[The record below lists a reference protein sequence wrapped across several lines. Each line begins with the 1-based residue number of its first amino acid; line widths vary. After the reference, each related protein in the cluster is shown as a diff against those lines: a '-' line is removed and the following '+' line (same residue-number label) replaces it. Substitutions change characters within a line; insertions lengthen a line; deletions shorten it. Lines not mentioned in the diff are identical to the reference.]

1 MRASLTSFLAS
12 FLASFLDFII
22 RHAGTARARVFLYI
36 FSALE
41 SVIIPIP
48 VDPYLAA
55 CVLAR
60 SKDWIRISLL
70 TALASVIGGGLGW
83 YLGFA
88 LQDVVAQMAILLPER
103 IAGEALFSSV
113 SAAFQELG
121 LILVLI
127 GAFTPLPYK
136 IIAVSAGLFG
146 YALLPFLLLSVV
158 GRTAR
163 FLLVGG
169 LVAYRRDVRMVT
181 GLTSVLVVLICAGI
195 YITR

>member
-1 MRASLTSFLAS
+1 MRASLSSSLS
-12 FLASFLDFII
+12 SFLDFII
-22 RHAGTARARVFLYI
+22 RHAGTAQARVFLYI

-41 SVIIPIP
+41 SIIIPVP

-70 TALASVIGGGLGW
+70 TALASVIGGAIGW

-88 LQDVVAQMAILLPER
+88 LQDVVAQMAILLPEN

-146 YALLPFLLLSVV
+146 YALLPFLLLSVI

-181 GLTSVLVVLICAGI
+181 GLASLLVVLICAGI

>member
-1 MRASLTSFLAS
+1 MPASLT
-12 FLASFLDFII
+12 SFLDFII
-22 RHAGTARARVFLYI
+22 RHASTAQARVILYI

-41 SVIIPIP
+41 SIIIPVP

-55 CVLAR
+55 CVFAR
-60 SKDWIRISLL
+60 SKDWVRISLF
-70 TALASVIGGGLGW
+70 TALASVMGGAIGW

-88 LQDVVAQMAILLPER
+88 LQDVVAQIAILLPEQ

-113 SAAFQELG
+113 SATFQELG
-121 LILVLI
+121 LILVL
-127 GAFTPLPYK
+127 
-136 IIAVSAGLFG
+136 
-146 YALLPFLLLSVV
+146 LPFLLLSAI

-181 GLTSVLVVLICAGI
+181 GLASILVVLICASI

>member
-1 MRASLTSFLAS
+1 MRASLT
-12 FLASFLDFII
+12 SFLDFII
-22 RHAGTARARVFLYI
+22 RHASTAQARVILYI

-41 SVIIPIP
+41 SIIIPVP

-55 CVLAR
+55 CVFAR
-60 SKDWIRISLL
+60 SKDWVRISLF
-70 TALASVIGGGLGW
+70 TALASVMGGAIGW

-88 LQDVVAQMAILLPER
+88 LQDVVAQIAILLPEQ

-113 SAAFQELG
+113 SATFQELG

-136 IIAVSAGLFG
+136 IIAISAGLFG
-146 YALLPFLLLSVV
+146 YALLPFLLLSAI

-181 GLTSVLVVLICAGI
+181 GLASILVVLICAGI

>member
-1 MRASLTSFLAS
+1 MRASLSSSLS
-12 FLASFLDFII
+12 SFLDFII
-22 RHAGTARARVFLYI
+22 RHAGTAQARVFLYI

-41 SVIIPIP
+41 SIIIPVP

-70 TALASVIGGGLGW
+70 TALASVIGGAIGW

-88 LQDVVAQMAILLPER
+88 LQDVVAQMAILLPEN

-146 YALLPFLLLSVV
+146 YALLPFLLLSVI

-181 GLTSVLVVLICAGI
+181 GLASVLVVLICAGI

>member
-1 MRASLTSFLAS
+1 MRASLSS

-22 RHAGTARARVFLYI
+22 RHAGTAQARVLLYI

-41 SVIIPIP
+41 SIIIPVP

-70 TALASVIGGGLGW
+70 TALASVIGGAIGW

-146 YALLPFLLLSVV
+146 YALLPFLLLSVI

-169 LVAYRRDVRMVT
+169 LVAFRRDVRMVT
-181 GLTSVLVVLICAGI
+181 GLASVLVVLICAGI

>member
-1 MRASLTSFLAS
+1 MRASLSSFLS
-12 FLASFLDFII
+12 SFLDFII
-22 RHAGTARARVFLYI
+22 RHAGTAQARVLLYI

-41 SVIIPIP
+41 SIIIPVP

-70 TALASVIGGGLGW
+70 TALASVIGGAIGW

-146 YALLPFLLLSVV
+146 YALLPFLLLSVI

-181 GLTSVLVVLICAGI
+181 GLASVLVVLICAGI

>member
-1 MRASLTSFLAS
+1 MPAFLT
-12 FLASFLDFII
+12 SFLDFII
-22 RHAGTARARVFLYI
+22 RHAGTAQARVFLYI

-41 SVIIPIP
+41 SIIIPVP

-60 SKDWIRISLL
+60 SKDWVRISLF
-70 TALASVIGGGLGW
+70 TALASVMGGAIGW

-88 LQDVVAQMAILLPER
+88 LQDVVAQIAILLPEQ

-136 IIAVSAGLFG
+136 IIAISAGLFG
-146 YALLPFLLLSVV
+146 YALLPFLLLSAI

-181 GLTSVLVVLICAGI
+181 GLASILVVLICAGI

>member
-1 MRASLTSFLAS
+1 MRASLSSSLS
-12 FLASFLDFII
+12 SFLDFII
-22 RHAGTARARVFLYI
+22 RHASTAQARVFLYI

-41 SVIIPIP
+41 SIIIPVP

-70 TALASVIGGGLGW
+70 TALASVIGGAIGW

-88 LQDVVAQMAILLPER
+88 LQDVVAQMAILLPEN

-146 YALLPFLLLSVV
+146 YALLPFLLLSVI

-181 GLTSVLVVLICAGI
+181 GLASVLVVLICAGI

>member
-1 MRASLTSFLAS
+1 MRASLVSFLAS
-12 FLASFLDFII
+12 SLDFII
-22 RHAGTARARVFLYI
+22 RHAGTAQARVFLYI
-36 FSALE
+36 FAALE

-60 SKDWIRISLL
+60 SKDWIRISLF
-70 TALASVIGGGLGW
+70 TALASVIGGAIGW

-88 LQDVVAQMAILLPER
+88 LQDVVAQMAILLPEN
-103 IAGEALFSSV
+103 IAGEALFSTV

-146 YALLPFLLLSVV
+146 YALLPFLLLSVI

-181 GLTSVLVVLICAGI
+181 GLASVLVVLICAGI

>member
-1 MRASLTSFLAS
+1 MRASLSS

-22 RHAGTARARVFLYI
+22 RHASTAQARVFLYI

-41 SVIIPIP
+41 SIIIPVP

-70 TALASVIGGGLGW
+70 TALASVIGGAIGW

-146 YALLPFLLLSVV
+146 YALLPFLLLSVI

-169 LVAYRRDVRMVT
+169 LVAFRRDVRMVT
-181 GLTSVLVVLICAGI
+181 GLASVLVVLICAGI

>member
-1 MRASLTSFLAS
+1 MPASLTSFL
-12 FLASFLDFII
+12 DFIT
-22 RHAGTARARVFLYI
+22 RHASTAQARVILYI

-41 SVIIPIP
+41 SIIIPVP

-55 CVLAR
+55 CVFAR
-60 SKDWIRISLL
+60 SKDWVRISLF
-70 TALASVIGGGLGW
+70 TALASVMGGAVGW

-88 LQDVVAQMAILLPER
+88 LQDVVAQIAILLPEQ

-113 SAAFQELG
+113 SATFQELG

-136 IIAVSAGLFG
+136 IIAISAGLFG
-146 YALLPFLLLSVV
+146 YALLPFLLLSAI

-169 LVAYRRDVRMVT
+169 LVAYRHDVRMVT
-181 GLTSVLVVLICAGI
+181 GLASIVVVLICAGI

>member
-1 MRASLTSFLAS
+1 MRAYFSAL
-12 FLASFLDFII
+12 LDFII
-22 RHAGTARARVFLYI
+22 LHAGTQKARLFLYL

-41 SVIIPIP
+41 SILIPIP

-60 SKDWIRISLL
+60 SGAWVRISLI
-70 TALASVIGGGLGW
+70 TALTSVLGGGIGW

-88 LQDVVAQMAILLPER
+88 AQDLVAQMAILLPDR
-103 IAGEALFSSV
+103 IAGEALFSKV
-113 SAAFQELG
+113 SAAFNELG
-121 LILVLI
+121 LVLVLI

-136 IIAVSAGLFG
+136 IIAISAGLFG
-146 YALLPFLLLSVV
+146 YGLLPFLLLSLV

-169 LVAYRRDVRMVT
+169 LVAHRRNVRLVT
-181 GLTSVLVVLICAGI
+181 GFASILLLLICAGI
-195 YITR
+195 YMT

>member
-1 MRASLTSFLAS
+1 MRAYFSAL
-12 FLASFLDFII
+12 LDFIT
-22 RHAGTARARVFLYI
+22 RHASTQKARLFLYL

-41 SVIIPIP
+41 SIVIPVP

-60 SKDWIRISLL
+60 SRAWVRVSLL
-70 TALASVIGGGLGW
+70 TALASVTGGGIGW

-88 LQDVVAQMAILLPER
+88 AQDLIFEIAVLLPER
-103 IAGEALFSSV
+103 IAGEALFSKVSV
-113 SAAFQELG
+113 AFNELG
-121 LILVLI
+121 LVLILI

-136 IIAVSAGLFG
+136 IIAISAGLFG
-146 YALLPFLLLSVV
+146 YGLLPFLLLSLV

-169 LVAYRRDVRMVT
+169 LVAHHRDGRLAT
-181 GLTSVLVVLICAGI
+181 GFASILLLLICAGI
-195 YITR
+195 YVT

>member
-1 MRASLTSFLAS
+1 MRAYFTQ
-12 FLASFLDFII
+12 FLDFTM
-22 RHAGTARARVFLYI
+22 RHAGTGKARLFLYL

-41 SVIIPIP
+41 SIIIPIP

-70 TALASVIGGGLGW
+70 TALASIIGGGVGW

-88 LQDVVAQMAILLPER
+88 LQDIVAQMAMLLPER
-103 IAGEALFSSV
+103 IAGEAVFSSV
-113 SAAFQELG
+113 SAAFAELG
-121 LILVLI
+121 IMLILI

-136 IIAVSAGLFG
+136 IIAISAGLFG
-146 YALLPFLLLSVV
+146 YGLLPFLLLSAV

-169 LVAYRRDVRMVT
+169 LIAYRRDVRMVT
-181 GLTSVLVVLICAGI
+181 GLASLLLLLICAGI
-195 YITR
+195 YMTR

>member
-1 MRASLTSFLAS
+1 
-12 FLASFLDFII
+12 
-22 RHAGTARARVFLYI
+22 
-36 FSALE
+36 
-41 SVIIPIP
+41 
-48 VDPYLAA
+48 
-55 CVLAR
+55 
-60 SKDWIRISLL
+60 
-70 TALASVIGGGLGW
+70 
-83 YLGFA
+83 
-88 LQDVVAQMAILLPER
+88 MAILLPEN
-103 IAGEALFSSV
+103 IAGEALFSTV
-113 SAAFQELG
+113 SDAFQELG

-146 YALLPFLLLSVV
+146 YALLPFLLLSVI

-181 GLTSVLVVLICAGI
+181 GLASVLVVLICAGI

>member
-1 MRASLTSFLAS
+1 MRASLSSFLS
-12 FLASFLDFII
+12 SFLDFII
-22 RHAGTARARVFLYI
+22 RHAGTAQARVLLYI

-41 SVIIPIP
+41 SIIIPVP

-70 TALASVIGGGLGW
+70 TALASVIGGAIGW

-146 YALLPFLLLSVV
+146 YALLPFLLLSVI

-169 LVAYRRDVRMVT
+169 LVAFRRDVRMVT
-181 GLTSVLVVLICAGI
+181 GLASVLVVLICAGI

>member
-1 MRASLTSFLAS
+1 MRASLSSFLS
-12 FLASFLDFII
+12 SFLDFII
-22 RHAGTARARVFLYI
+22 RHAGTAQARVLLYI

-41 SVIIPIP
+41 SIIIPVP

-70 TALASVIGGGLGW
+70 TALASVIGGAIGW

-103 IAGEALFSSV
+103 IAGETLFSSV

-146 YALLPFLLLSVV
+146 YALLPFLLLSVI

-181 GLTSVLVVLICAGI
+181 GLASVLVVLICAGI

>member
-1 MRASLTSFLAS
+1 MRASLSSFLS
-12 FLASFLDFII
+12 SFLDFII
-22 RHAGTARARVFLYI
+22 RHAGTAQARVLLYI
-36 FSALE
+36 FSAFE
-41 SVIIPIP
+41 SIIIPVP

-70 TALASVIGGGLGW
+70 TALASVIGGAIGW

-146 YALLPFLLLSVV
+146 YALLPFLLLSVI

-169 LVAYRRDVRMVT
+169 LVAFRRDVRMVT
-181 GLTSVLVVLICAGI
+181 GLASVLVVLICAGI

>member
-1 MRASLTSFLAS
+1 MRASLSSFLS
-12 FLASFLDFII
+12 SFLDFII
-22 RHAGTARARVFLYI
+22 RHAGTAQARVLLYI

-41 SVIIPIP
+41 SIIIPVP

-70 TALASVIGGGLGW
+70 TALASVIGGAIGW

-146 YALLPFLLLSVV
+146 YALLPFLLLSVI

-169 LVAYRRDVRMVT
+169 LVAFRRDVRMVT
-181 GLTSVLVVLICAGI
+181 GLASILVVLICAGI

>member
-1 MRASLTSFLAS
+1 MRAHLSSA
-12 FLASFLDFII
+12 LDFIT
-22 RHAGTARARVFLYI
+22 RHAGTQKARLSLYF

-41 SVIIPIP
+41 SIIIPIP

-60 SKDWIRISLL
+60 SKQWVRISLL
-70 TALASVIGGGLGW
+70 TALASVIGGAIGW

-88 LQDVVAQMAILLPER
+88 AQDLVAQMAILLPER

-113 SAAFQELG
+113 STAFQELG
-121 LILVLI
+121 LMLVLI

-146 YALLPFLLLSVV
+146 YGLVPFLLLSAI

-181 GLTSVLVVLICAGI
+181 GLASILVVLICAGI

>member
-1 MRASLTSFLAS
+1 MRAYFTQ
-12 FLASFLDFII
+12 FLDFIM
-22 RHAGTARARVFLYI
+22 RHAGKGKARLFLYL

-41 SVIIPIP
+41 SIIIPIP

-70 TALASVIGGGLGW
+70 TALASVIGGGVGW

-88 LQDVVAQMAILLPER
+88 LQDIVAQMAMLLPER
-103 IAGEALFSSV
+103 IAGEAVFSSV
-113 SAAFQELG
+113 SAAFAELG
-121 LILVLI
+121 IMLILI

-136 IIAVSAGLFG
+136 IIAISAGLFG
-146 YALLPFLLLSVV
+146 YGLLPFLLLSAV

-169 LVAYRRDVRMVT
+169 LIAYRRDVRMAT
-181 GLTSVLVVLICAGI
+181 GFASLLLLLICAGI
-195 YITR
+195 YMTR